1 MIYFM
6 QYFRG
11 LQEYFYLQYTLFI
24 CQGISSE
31 ATGTG
36 ETDGY
41 NRLDLVKHTLNTIV
55 TSLTEH
61 DKICI
66 IKFSTVAQVFSN
78 LTNCSD
84 DNKDFLKER
93 IKRLDPEGQTNIWD
107 ALRLTLDQI
116 AAENELVN
124 DYNVQIYLLTDGEP
138 NINPPG
144 KNTYIISISY
154 VDS

>member
-1 MIYFM
+1 M
-6 QYFRG
+6 
-11 LQEYFYLQYTLFI
+11 
-24 CQGISSE
+24 
-31 ATGTG
+31 
-36 ETDGY
+36 
-41 NRLDLVKHTLNTIV
+41 
-55 TSLTEH
+55 
-61 DKICI
+61 
-66 IKFSTVAQVFSN
+66 FSN